1 MNENLGND
9 KDRYNKEFIERGQ
22 EVADMAEIMRYNA
35 YKRNKKKAEA
45 EETKTDDKTNAVDS
59 NQSKA
64 VFGGKSYIEREEKE
78 DTSSADDTTYE
89 HINVSQSS
97 VIDTNGDD
105 EVSDNITSE
114 TREEKLDDTGVEQ
127 TNVYGNDLDNA
138 SKHKHDKHADKDKS
152 KKATSSAI
160 GDTEPKAKKGKKG
173 KVLIAIL
180 LLIVLALGGGMV
192 YFLNSANSTV
202 IMVQHKNVDMTMS
215 LQCQVIGS
223 DSDIKVNGKDKEDK
237 SFKGG
242 QNRTEKFEISEIN
255 RIGSTG
261 VVTLFFSFTNNS
273 SDAIKLDIAKGGDND
288 DNFKILF
295 YYKHQG
301 EANATQ
307 LAYYVAGGKYYASEA
322 DMQAGENAMDNFA
335 ISELLSIAGGK
346 TLNMR
351 VELSVYDTAK
361 DAVCAYNFQL
371 ELYK

>member
-9 KDRYNKEFIERGQ
+9 KDKYSKEFIERGQ

-45 EETKTDDKTNAVDS
+45 EEIKTGDKTNAVDG

-64 VFGGKSYIEREEKE
+64 VFGGKSYIEQEGKE
-78 DTSSADDTTYE
+78 DISSADDTNYE
-89 HINVSQSS
+89 HHNISQNSVVDMSS
-97 VIDTNGDD
+97 DD

-114 TREEKLDDTGVEQ
+114 TQEGKLDDAGVEQ
-127 TNVYGNDLDNA
+127 PSVHSNVTADADKL
-138 SKHKHDKHADKDKS
+138 KHDKHADKDKS
-152 KKATSSAI
+152 NNAISSAI
-160 GDTEPKAKKGKKG
+160 GDTEPKAKKGSKG

-242 QNRTEKFEISEIN
+242 QNRTEKFNISEIN
-255 RIGSTG
+255 RIGSAG

-301 EANATQ
+301 DANATQ

-351 VELSVYDTAK
+351 VELSVYNTAR